1 VKVLCSSVLAIEAI
15 VVLLA
20 TSLAA
25 SGGMV
30 SSSTTAW
37 VAGLLLMVL
46 LVVAIGVLRRPW
58 GLAVGWVL
66 QGLVLASAVVV
77 GWTMVIVGGIFVVL
91 WWLAIRNGGRVD
103 ALRAAAATAASG
115 EAASGGAASG
125 DPRSDGTKGPEP
137 AP

>member
-37 VAGLLLMVL
+37 TAGLILMVL
-46 LVVAIGVLRRPW
+46 LVLSIGVLRRPW
-58 GLAVGWVL
+58 GLAVGWVM

-77 GWTMVIVGGIFVVL
+77 GWTMMIVGGIFVVL

-103 ALRAAAATAASG
+103 ALRAAAAA
-115 EAASGGAASG
+115 EAAADGPSAEG
-125 DPRSDGTKGPEP
+125 PRSEGTGGPDP